1 MPSALP
7 QDDLLQI
14 LAELGWATQ
23 FEGSV
28 WAMRPDVLMAIQS
41 VQGIDRLNV
50 LMAEAAVDSIDG
62 SQSQEAARPRGRP
75 PAINGDVMVLPLK
88 GVLTPNVS
96 FLAMLF
102 GIESGLVSFRR
113 QLRNAAVDSEIG
125 AIVMDID
132 SPGGVVDLIPEVAE
146 EIRQAAAKKPVIAV
160 ANTLAASAAYWLA
173 SQATEVVATPSAE
186 LGSIGVYAEHRDISV
201 ALEQAGIKPT
211 LVSAGKFKVQGNP
224 YQPLD
229 QDALAAI
236 QEGVDDY
243 YNMFTKD
250 VATGR
255 GVSVSDVRSGFG
267 EGKVLTAKR
276 AVDAGL
282 ADRVDTLDNVIAGLV
297 RRSRGGNSGSNN
309 SLGAEDSPVEYSAED
324 RGRLVAMSGVLD
336 FTRTEES

>member
-28 WAMRPDVLMAIQS
+28 WAMRPDVLLAIQS
-41 VQGIDRLNV
+41 VKGIDRLNV
-50 LMAEAAVDSIDG
+50 LMAEAAVDAIDG
-62 SQSQEAARPRGRP
+62 SEDKQAARPRGRP

-125 AIVMDID
+125 AIVMDVD

-229 QDALAAI
+229 KEALAAI

-243 YNMFTKD
+243 YTMFTKD

-255 GVSVSDVRSGFG
+255 GASVSDVRSGFG
-267 EGKVLTAKR
+267 EGKMLTAKR

-282 ADRVDTLDNVIAGLV
+282 ADRIDTLDNVIAGLV
-297 RRSRGGNSGSNN
+297 RRSRGGNNGTN
-309 SLGAEDSPVEYSAED
+309 SLGAEESPVEYSAED
-324 RGRLVAMSGVLD
+324 RGRLVAMSGVLN
-336 FTRTEES
+336 FT